1 MIYRKPATNAEVKA
15 VDLLQR
21 YDYPQSRTRNT
32 LLLLASGVSWY
43 RVRQR
48 MRLSLDTDPEAFFLW
63 AEGWAEG
70 GFRARRKSLC
80 RGDFSHLQTVD
91 ILSQMR

>member
-1 MIYRKPATNAEVKA
+1 MIYRKPTTNAEVKA

-48 MRLSLDTDPEAFFLW
+48 MRLRLDTDPEAFFLW
-63 AEGWAEG
+63 AEGWAEE
-70 GFRARRKSLC
+70 GFAPDENLFAVETFHIFRRL
-80 RGDFSHLQTVD
+80 TY
-91 ILSQMR
+91 

>member
-1 MIYRKPATNAEVKA
+1 MNHQKPTPTTAVKA

-32 LLLLASGVSWY
+32 LLLLLASGVSWY

-48 MRLSLDTDPEAFFLW
+48 MHIRRDVDPATFFLW
-63 AEGWAEG
+63 ADGWAEE
-70 GFRARRKSLC
+70 GFGPDENLFAVDTFHIFRRL
-80 RGDFSHLQTVD
+80 TY
-91 ILSQMR
+91 